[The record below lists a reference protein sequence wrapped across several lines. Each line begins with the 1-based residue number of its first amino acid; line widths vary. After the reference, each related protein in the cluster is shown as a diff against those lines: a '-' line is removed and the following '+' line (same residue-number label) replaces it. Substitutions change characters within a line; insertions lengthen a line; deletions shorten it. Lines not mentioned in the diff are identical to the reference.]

1 MSLFG
6 DHKQYRPTVAAD
18 LHSSDD
24 PDLPADEIPVDEE
37 EAEESAT
44 RYTCSLLERYL
55 AKAMDG
61 DKTSAQI
68 ACSIIEKAILGQD
81 GYFLTPGVKKVLGVA
96 FREAA
101 GAAHS
106 TKRLGCWG
114 GHVDATHTT
123 A

>member
-68 ACSIIEKAILGQD
+68 ACSIIEKADFGAGWL
-81 GYFLTPGVKKVLGVA
+81 FLDARRKKSA
-96 FREAA
+96 WR
-101 GAAHS
+101 
-106 TKRLGCWG
+106 RLP
-114 GHVDATHTT
+114 
-123 A
+123 